1 MTGSHD
7 DSDARRSS
15 PTDPAKTSAAP
26 PTFADGIAAAIRNA
40 HVELAATWLKK
51 LNELL
56 PVPVTAVFPTASL
69 LDHIPGLIEHIAD
82 DLHSGATQA
91 LVANTAVVTKAVE
104 LGELRFRQQASVHQL
119 LREYHLLADVLHEF
133 IGNEIARR
141 GPDAP
146 ATEALAIAGRLQGAV
161 FVLMQKSVD
170 TLVARYAETVAR
182 QTTRLEGF
190 NRMVTHELRQPLG
203 TIRSAVEVLRHPSTL
218 EEARNRC
225 VELIESN
232 SGRMATI
239 TTRLLTL
246 SSMEVNSLQT
256 QEIDLMSIASD
267 VVAQLA
273 EMAEKRGVSLR
284 LDIPSV
290 RMVTDVARVE
300 LILVNLISNAIKY
313 GDPAK
318 SERWVEI
325 AAQELGN
332 DVRLSIRDN
341 GVGISKEHIGRV
353 FDGFYRA
360 HSARDRELDADGLGL
375 GLAIVAE
382 CARHIGANVGIDSD
396 EGRGT
401 TVNVSIPAYC
411 GVTVIDDS
419 RGPEPGSTAS
429 PGIFPEIAG

>member
-1 MTGSHD
+1 M
-7 DSDARRSS
+7 
-15 PTDPAKTSAAP
+15 
-26 PTFADGIAAAIRNA
+26 N
-40 HVELAATWLKK
+40 HV
-51 LNELL
+51 
-56 PVPVTAVFPTASL
+56 S
-69 LDHIPGLIEHIAD
+69 
-82 DLHSGATQA
+82 Q
-91 LVANTAVVTKAVE
+91 
-104 LGELRFRQQASVHQL
+104 
-119 LREYHLLADVLHEF
+119 
-133 IGNEIARR
+133 
-141 GPDAP
+141 
-146 ATEALAIAGRLQGAV
+146 
-161 FVLMQKSVD
+161 
-170 TLVARYAETVAR
+170 
-182 QTTRLEGF
+182 
-190 NRMVTHELRQPLG
+190 
-203 TIRSAVEVLRHPSTL
+203 
-218 EEARNRC
+218 
-225 VELIESN
+225 
-232 SGRMATI
+232 
-239 TTRLLTL
+239 
-246 SSMEVNSLQT
+246 
-256 QEIDLMSIASD
+256 
-267 VVAQLA
+267 
-273 EMAEKRGVSLR
+273 MAEKRGVSLR
-284 LDIPSV
+284 LDIPPV

-341 GVGISKEHIGRV
+341 GVGIPKEHIGRV